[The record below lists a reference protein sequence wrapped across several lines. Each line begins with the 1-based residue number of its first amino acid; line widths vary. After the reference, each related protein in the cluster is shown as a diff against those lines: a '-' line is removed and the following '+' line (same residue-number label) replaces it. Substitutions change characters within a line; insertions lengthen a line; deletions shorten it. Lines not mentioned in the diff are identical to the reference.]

1 VNPMDNP
8 TYPAVAHAM
17 EERNELMRAACER
30 AIKRHEAGEVVDPFH
45 LSWARQIVACIP
57 ALNRPLGTGE
67 PS

>member
-1 VNPMDNP
+1 MIYDPA
-8 TYPAVAHAM
+8 YPAVAHAM

-45 LSWARQIVACIP
+45 LSWARQFVANVKP
-57 ALNRPLGTGE
+57 LNRPLGTGE